1 MLKIIIK
8 RQIKFFCFITFSL
21 LIFCGI
27 NYAQTTGKLKGKVT
41 DSKGEPLI
49 GANVLIIGTNLG
61 AATDIDGYYNI
72 INIRTGT
79 YSVEFRFVGYQSKIV
94 KNVNI
99 VPDQSTEI
107 DAQLNEQSVQTEAV
121 TVTAQRP
128 LVEFNQT
135 SSIASVS
142 KQEISNLPVQSLNDI
157 VSLQAGVI
165 TDANGDVHF
174 RGGRSG
180 EVQYQVDGVSVNNP
194 YDNKSTLTLDKSVI
208 QEVQVISGTFDA
220 KYGQAMSGVVNAVLR
235 SGSER
240 FLVSGEIYSGDYF
253 TTDENRYP
261 NNNKLRPQQIQ
272 NYQLTLSGPV
282 PIPNTTFFISG
293 RRYMNSGWL
302 FGNRVFEPTDFNNF
316 EERILNPTGDNKLIP
331 LNTQKEW
338 SGQFKIA
345 NQSFSKLQ
353 ISYQLIGNY
362 INNFGFSNPSDDF
375 AYRLNPDGLPDR
387 KTISISHG
395 IDFTHT
401 ISNSMFYKINIRQNY
416 FDYSEYKY
424 KDVFDPRYLD
434 AGNSIGDANF
444 ADGAIIQGVS
454 LNRFIQKTNS
464 GVFKGDFT
472 WQVNR
477 ANFVEAGVE
486 GQIFKLSFGSP
497 GFLKETSVNGV
508 QILQPHIGVEPED
521 PKVETY
527 RPKQLASYLQDR
539 IELGDLVVRAG
550 LRLEYFDAN
559 AYVPTD
565 LENPANSIKGAPLSS
580 LKKTTKKI
588 AVAPRLGF
596 SFPLTASASIYFS
609 YGHFYQMPGLGD
621 LYKNSNYLILTDLQA
636 GGITYGVMGNPDL
649 KPQFTVQYEV
659 GLKQALTDA
668 IGLQLTFFY
677 KDIRDLLGTEFV
689 STYTAAE
696 YPRLTNVDFGS
707 VDGITLSFIQRAIGP
722 ISTSIDYTL
731 QFARGNSSDPRET
744 SDRAKAGKDSRP
756 RDVPFNWDQRHTL
769 NASIVYYEPDDYSI
783 SAIIKY
789 GSGEKFT
796 PQIGPA
802 SFTADLQTNSGSK
815 PGYVV
820 VDLRAEKFFDFD
832 FMQFSIFARV
842 DNLFNEDVV
851 NGFVFAGTGSPDYS
865 LTPFVDR
872 AQLLNPARYNDPRRI
887 ELGISF
893 ATK

>member
-1 MLKIIIK
+1 MLKIILNQ
-8 RQIKFFCFITFSL
+8 QIKFLCSIVLCLVIFSGL
-21 LIFCGI
+21 S
-27 NYAQTTGKLKGKVT
+27 YTQTTGKLKGKVT

-49 GANVLIIGTNLG
+49 GANVLIMGTNLG

-79 YSVEFRFVGYQSKIV
+79 YTVEFRFVGYQSKIV

-135 SSIASVS
+135 SSVASIN
-142 KQEISNLPVQSLNDI
+142 KQEISNLPVQSLTDI

-235 SGSER
+235 SGTER
-240 FLVSGEIYSGDYF
+240 FLFSGEVYSGDYL
-253 TTDENRYP
+253 TNDQNRYP

-272 NYQLTLSGPV
+272 NYQLTLSGPL
-282 PIPNTTFFISG
+282 PFPNTTFLISG
-293 RRYMNSGWL
+293 RRYMNNGWL
-302 FGNRVFEPTDFNNF
+302 FGNRIFEPTDSSNF
-316 EERILNPTGDNKLIP
+316 EARILYPTGDNKLIP
-331 LNTQKEW
+331 LNTNKEW
-338 SGQFKIA
+338 SGQFKIT
-345 NQSFSKLQ
+345 NQSLSNIQ

-375 AYRLNPDGLPDR
+375 AYHLNPDGLPER
-387 KTISISHG
+387 KTSSISHG
-395 IDFTHT
+395 IDFTQT
-401 ISNSMFYKINIRQNY
+401 ISNSMFYKVNIRHNY

-424 KDVFDPRYLD
+424 KDVFDPRYLE
-434 AGNSIGDANF
+434 AGTPIGDANF
-444 ADGAIIQGVS
+444 ADGAIVQGAS

-464 GVFKGDFT
+464 GVLKGDFT

-477 ANFVEAGVE
+477 ANYVEAGIE

-497 GFLKETSVNGV
+497 GFLKETTVNGV
-508 QILQPHIGVEPED
+508 QILLPHIGVNPED

-527 RPKQLASYLQDR
+527 YPKQLASYLQDR

-565 LENPANSIKGAPLSS
+565 LQNPANSIKGAPLSS

-596 SFPLTASASIYFS
+596 SFPLTSSASIYFS

-621 LYKNSNYLILTDLQA
+621 MYNNSNYLILKDLQA

-649 KPQFTVQYEV
+649 RPQFTVQYEV

-668 IGLQLTFFY
+668 IGVQLTFFY

-696 YPRLTNVDFGS
+696 YPRLTNVDFGG
-707 VDGITLSFIQRAIGP
+707 VDGITISLVQRAIGP
-722 ISTSIDYTL
+722 ISSSIDYTL
-731 QFARGNSSDPRET
+731 QFARGNSSDPQET
-744 SDRAKAGKDSRP
+744 SDRAKAGKDARP
-756 RDVPFNWDQRHTL
+756 RDVPFNWDQRNTL

-783 SAIIKY
+783 STIIKY

-802 SFTADLQTNSGSK
+802 SFTADLETNSGSK
-815 PGYVV
+815 PAYVV
-820 VDLRAEKFFDFD
+820 VDLRAEKFFNFD

-842 DNLFNEDVV
+842 YNLFNEDVV

-865 LTPFVDR
+865 LTPSVDK
-872 AQLLNPARYNDPRRI
+872 AQLINPARYNDPRRI

>member
-1 MLKIIIK
+1 MLKIKMNWQNNI
-8 RQIKFFCFITFSL
+8 FYYITFFL
-21 LIFCGI
+21 IIFCSV
-27 NYAQTTGKLKGKVT
+27 NFAQTTGKVKGKVT
-41 DSKGEPLI
+41 DTNGEPLV
-49 GANVLIIGTNLG
+49 GANVLIMGTNLG
-61 AATDIDGYYNI
+61 AATDVDGYYNI
-72 INIRTGT
+72 INVRTGT
-79 YSVEFRFVGYQSKIV
+79 YSVEFRYVGYQSKIV
-94 KNVNI
+94 KEVNV
-99 VPDQSTEI
+99 VPDQTTEI
-107 DAQLNEQSVQTEAV
+107 DAQLNEQSVETQAV
-121 TVTAQRP
+121 TVTAQKP

-135 SSIASVS
+135 SSVASVS
-142 KQEISNLPVQSLNDI
+142 KQEINNLPVQSLSEI
-157 VSLQAGVI
+157 VGLQAGVI

-174 RGGRSG
+174 RGGRNG
-180 EVQYQVDGVSVNNP
+180 EVQYQVDGVTVNNP
-194 YDNKSTLTLDKSVI
+194 YDNSSTLTLDKSVL

-240 FLVSGEIYSGDYF
+240 FLVSGEVYSGDYF
-253 TTDENRYP
+253 TTDQERYP
-261 NNNKLRPQQIQ
+261 NNDSFKPKQIQ
-272 NYQLTLSGPV
+272 NYQMTLSGPV
-282 PIPNTTFFISG
+282 PLPNTTFFISG
-293 RRYMNSGWL
+293 RRYINEGWL
-302 FGNRVFEPTDFNNF
+302 FGNRIFEPTDSSNF
-316 EERILNPTGDNKLIP
+316 EQRIFNPTGDNKLVA
-331 LNTQKEW
+331 LNTHKEW

-345 NQSFSKLQ
+345 NQSFSKFQ

-362 INNFGFSNPSDDF
+362 INNFGFTNPSDDF
-375 AYRLNPDGLPDR
+375 GYRLNPDGLPER

-401 ISNSMFYKINIRQNY
+401 ISNSMFYKIDIRQNY

-424 KDVFDPRYLD
+424 KDVFDPGYLT
-434 AGNSIGDANF
+434 AGVPIGDANF
-444 ADGAIIQGVS
+444 ADGAIVQGVS

-464 GVFKGDFT
+464 GIFKGDFT
-472 WQVNR
+472 WQFNR
-477 ANFVEAGVE
+477 ANFIEAGVE
-486 GQIFKLSFGSP
+486 GQIYKLSFGSP
-497 GFLKETSVNGV
+497 GFLKETSVNGI
-508 QILQPHIGVEPED
+508 QILLPHIGVNPED

-527 RPKQLASYLQDR
+527 YPTQAASYIQDR

-565 LENPANSIKGAPLSS
+565 LKNPANSIKGAPLTS

-588 AVAPRLGF
+588 AAAPRLGF

-621 LYKNSNYLILTDLQA
+621 LYNNSNYLILKDLQA
-636 GGITYGVMGNPDL
+636 GGVTYGVMGNPDL

-707 VDGITLSFIQRAIGP
+707 VDGITLSFEQRAIGP

-731 QFARGNSSDPRET
+731 QFARGNSSDARET
-744 SDRAKAGKDSRP
+744 ANRAQAGKDSRP
-756 RDVPFNWDQRHTL
+756 RDIPFNWDQRHTL
-769 NASIVYYEPDDYSI
+769 NATAIYYVPDNFSI
-783 SAIIKY
+783 STIIKY
-789 GSGEKFT
+789 GSGERFT

-802 SFTADLQTNSGSK
+802 SFTADLQTNAGSK
-815 PGYVV
+815 PSYIV
-820 VDLRAEKFFDFD
+820 VDLRAEKFFNFD
-832 FMQFSIFARV
+832 FIQLSIFARIY
-842 DNLFNEDVV
+842 NLFNEDVV

-865 LTPFVDR
+865 LTPSVDR
-872 AQLLNPARYNDPRRI
+872 SQLLNPARYNNPRRI

-893 ATK
+893 GTK